1 MTKRTYR
8 LERYD
13 FYQPRTW
20 LGLTASLLISAGLVG
35 CSPATQKSETTAP
48 AKPQAAS
55 TPVTTPQDT
64 KPQAAQTQAANT
76 QSEKTKASEDEG
88 SVLVSTQE
96 EYADAAKSLS
106 PGDEIVLANGQWE
119 NFEILFT
126 GEGTEDEPIRL
137 RGETPG
143 QVILTGQSNLRLAG
157 EYLEV
162 SGLVFKNG
170 HTPTQE
176 VIAFRQ
182 DKNRL
187 ANNSRVTEVVIDNFN
202 QPQRFETDFWV
213 MMYGKKNRFD
223 HNHLVGKRNQGV
235 TMAVRMTTDESRE
248 NYHRID
254 HNYFGPR
261 PILGSNGGE
270 TLRIGTSH
278 HSRKDSYT
286 TVENNYFDRCD
297 GELEI
302 ISSKSG
308 QNKILNNTFFESRGT
323 LTMRHG
329 NNTLVEGNVFFGNG
343 VDHTG
348 GIRVINAGQTV
359 RNNYMEGLKGTR
371 FGGALVVMNGVP
383 NGPINRYDPVINAV
397 IENNTLVNSDNL
409 QLGAGSDEERSG
421 PPDDSVFKNNLISN
435 EDGRDVFTV
444 YDDMS
449 GIDFSDNVLA
459 SMDPPEFTSGFT
471 REKVTLSR
479 AANGLVYPQDGVTQG
494 ASRDLKVTTK
504 EMTGVSW
511 YPKTEPVVPFGSGKS
526 ITVKAGEGAL
536 LEAVNSAEAGD
547 TIVLRA
553 GDYIEGKFLRID
565 KPLTIK
571 SQGKVNL
578 SFERSALFE
587 ILDGG
592 SLQLIGL
599 DISGKDAPDYKGNA
613 VIRTQPNAMLQ
624 NYRLEVLDSNFSDL
638 DINKFFNVIVGAKGT
653 FADNILIKDSNFE
666 TVSGSILKLD
676 TENDDYGI
684 YNAEY
689 LTIENSNF
697 KDVQGALVDYYR
709 GGRDESTFGPH
720 FNMTGSSLTNVG
732 AGSGNKSKASIHL
745 HGVQVTN
752 ISDNSF
758 ENNPPFLVTH
768 TVSEPKTKIF
778 ENNFVDTGAPNV
790 VELNSGLPPTAIITD
805 NKGINP

>member
-1 MTKRTYR
+1 MKVAKRTYISV
-8 LERYD
+8 L
-13 FYQPRTW
+13 
-20 LGLTASLLISAGLVG
+20 ALLSAGLIVSCTNSNGEEAHTAVTENTNTAAIIVKDQEEFERAVG
-35 CSPATQKSETTAP
+35 S
-48 AKPQAAS
+48 AKPG
-55 TPVTTPQDT
+55 DT
-64 KPQAAQTQAANT
+64 IT
-76 QSEKTKASEDEG
+76 
-88 SVLVSTQE
+88 
-96 EYADAAKSLS
+96 
-106 PGDEIVLANGQWE
+106 LANGTWE
-119 NFEILFT
+119 DFEILFT
-126 GEGTEDEPIRL
+126 GQGEEDNPIKL
-137 RGETPG
+137 MAETPG
-143 QVILTGQSNLRLAG
+143 EVILSGQSNLRLAG
-157 EYLEV
+157 QYLEV
-162 SGLVFKNG
+162 SGLVFKDG
-170 HTPTQE
+170 YTPTSE
-176 VIAFRQ
+176 VISFRQ
-182 DKNRL
+182 NNENL
-187 ANNSRVTEVVIDNFN
+187 AYNSRVSEIVIDNYN
-202 QPQRFETDFWV
+202 QPERYEVDFWV
-213 MMYGKKNRFD
+213 MMYGKNNRFD
-223 HNHLVGKRNQGV
+223 HNHLVGKRNKGV
-235 TMAVRMTTDESRE
+235 TMAVRMNTEDSRE

-278 HSRKDSYT
+278 HSRKDSFT

-308 QNKILNNTFFESRGT
+308 KNKILNNTFFESRGT

-397 IENNTLVNSDNL
+397 IENNSLINSDNL

-421 PPDDSVFKNNLISN
+421 PPDDSVFESNLIFN
-435 EDGRDVFTV
+435 DDGRDVFTV

-449 GIDFSDNVLA
+449 GIDFENNVLG
-459 SMDPPEFTSGFT
+459 SMDPPDFTEGFA
-471 REKVTLSR
+471 REKLTLARGS
-479 AANGLVYPQDGVTQG
+479 NGLMYPQSGVEEG
-494 ASRDLKVTTK
+494 ASRDLSVTTK
-504 EMTGVSW
+504 DMTGVSW
-511 YPKTEPVVPFGSGKS
+511 YPKTEPIVPFQSGKT
-526 ITVKAGEGAL
+526 INVRAGEGAL
-536 LEAVNSAEAGD
+536 LSAIKSAEAGD
-547 TIVLRA
+547 TLVLSA

-565 KPLTIK
+565 KPLTLK
-571 SQGKVNL
+571 GQGKVNL

-592 SLQLIGL
+592 SLQLEGL

-613 VIRTQPNAMLQ
+613 VIRTQPYAMLQ
-624 NYRLEVLDSNFSDL
+624 NYRLEVIDTNFEDL
-638 DINKFFNVIVGAKGT
+638 DINQSFNVISAAKGT
-653 FADNILIKDSNFE
+653 FADNILIKNSNFE
-666 TVSGSILKLD
+666 TVSGAVVKLD

-689 LTIENSNF
+689 LTVENSSF
-697 KDVQGALVDYYR
+697 KDVEGALVDYYR

-720 FNMTGSSLTNVG
+720 FNMTDSSLTNIG
-732 AGSGNKSKASIHL
+732 AGPRNKSKASIHL

-752 ISDNSF
+752 ISGNTFDNS
-758 ENNPPFLVTH
+758 EPFLVTH

-778 ENNFVDTGAPNV
+778 KNKFVDTAAPHV
-790 VELNSGLPPTAIITD
+790 VELNSGLPPTALITD
-805 NKGINP
+805 NQGLEP